1 MSHVVSAPAAGRRNE
16 TIIVFALSLAAMV
29 VSMMQTLPV
38 PILGLIRNDLGASA
52 AEVSWVTTATL
63 LSAAVCTPLLG
74 RFGDQHGKKPTL
86 VAVLVVMVVGSV
98 IAAVASSLPLLI
110 LGRVL
115 QGAATAIFP
124 LALSVLREEV
134 RPQKLPGAMALV
146 SGTLAFGSG
155 LALVATGLLTSG
167 ADADYRNAF
176 WMATGFAVLALL
188 AVVFLV
194 PATRH
199 KSGGRTDFLGAL
211 TLGTAL
217 LLLLLPISQGH
228 EWGWASGRT
237 LGAFAGAAVMIAVWV
252 LTELKV
258 REPLVDMRMFIHRP
272 VLMANLA
279 GILVGFGMFANF
291 LGVSYLVQM
300 PKALTGFGFDASILR
315 ASVQFLLPGAVIS
328 LLASPVGGRLVR
340 HRGPRLALGMAAI
353 CGSIGFGWLALDHA
367 HTASVIGAGLL
378 TGAAV
383 SFGYAAMPAVIMASV
398 PHHQSGI
405 ANGINSISRSTGS
418 AIGSAIVTT
427 ILASRTI
434 EHLPAGVPPLPAE
447 SGFTLTFGIGAVA
460 FVLVAVI
467 SWLGLRAPRDS
478 RAAEADPARAGNS
491 STPTAET
498 AVAEQA
504 AEPAVQANAV
514 QADAVPGEA
523 VLADA
528 VPAGAGFHGLV
539 RDAAGEVLGGAAL
552 TLIAPDGQQV
562 GRTLSRPDGRYAL
575 HAPAGG
581 PYVLIAA
588 ADGHQP
594 QAAPVTAGD
603 APVAYG
609 IRLPRAVGAA
619 GAQVR
624 GTVSAGEGG
633 RPLPDAR
640 LTLVDA
646 AGNVV
651 RTTLTDAEGAYAFTD
666 VTAGDYSLIASGY
679 PPVASP
685 LVVEGHG
692 TDGFD
697 VHLVHP

>member
-1 MSHVVSAPAAGRRNE
+1 MSHAASAPAVGQRNE
-16 TIIVFALSLAAMV
+16 TVIVFALSLAAMV

-38 PILGLIRNDLGASA
+38 PILGLIQGDLGTSTAN
-52 AEVSWVTTATL
+52 VSWVTTATL
-63 LSAAVCTPLLG
+63 LSAAVFTPLLG

-86 VAVLVVMVVGSV
+86 VAVLVVMVAGSV
-98 IAAVASSLPLLI
+98 IAALASSLPLLI

-199 KSGGRTDFLGAL
+199 KTGGRTDFLGAL
-211 TLGTAL
+211 TLGIAL

-228 EWGWASGRT
+228 EWGWTSGRT
-237 LGAFAGAAVMIAVWV
+237 LGTFAGAAVMTVIWV

-300 PKALTGFGFDASILR
+300 PEALTGFGFDASILR
-315 ASVQFLLPGAVIS
+315 ASVQFLLPGAIVS
-328 LLASPVGGRLVR
+328 LLASPIGGRLVR
-340 HRGPRLALGMAAI
+340 HRGPRFVLGMAAAF
-353 CGSIGFGWLALDHA
+353 GAVGFGWLVLDHA
-367 HTASVIGAGLL
+367 HTASVIGAGLM

-383 SFGYAAMPAVIMASV
+383 SFGYAAMPAIIMASV

-418 AIGSAIVTT
+418 AIGSAVVTT
-427 ILASRTI
+427 ILASKTI

-460 FVLVAVI
+460 FALVAVI
-467 SWLGLRAPRDS
+467 SWLGLRGQHGPR
-478 RAAEADPARAGNS
+478 AVTAGKEGTDTS
-491 STPTAET
+491 STPAVET
-498 AVAEQA
+498 DVADPVT
-504 AEPAVQANAV
+504 EPADQ
-514 QADAVPGEA
+514 
-523 VLADA
+523 ADA

-539 RDAAGEVLGGAAL
+539 RDADGEVLGGAAL
-552 TLIAPDGQQV
+552 ALVSPDGRQA
-562 GRTLSRPDGRYAL
+562 GRTVSQPDGRYAL
-575 HAPAGG
+575 EAPTSG
-581 PYVLIAA
+581 PYVLITV

-594 QAAPVTAGD
+594 QAATVMAAATPVE
-603 APVAYG
+603 YG
-609 IRLPRAVGAA
+609 IKLSRATGPA
-619 GAQVR
+619 GLEVR
-624 GTVSAGEGG
+624 GTVRAGEGG
-633 RPLPDAR
+633 RRLPDAR

-651 RTTLTDAEGAYAFTD
+651 RTTITDADGAYAFTD
-666 VTAGDYSLIASGY
+666 LTAGEYSLIASGY
-679 PPVASP
+679 PPVASM
-685 LVVEGHG
+685 LAVEGRG

-697 VHLVHP
+697 MALAHPAAQ